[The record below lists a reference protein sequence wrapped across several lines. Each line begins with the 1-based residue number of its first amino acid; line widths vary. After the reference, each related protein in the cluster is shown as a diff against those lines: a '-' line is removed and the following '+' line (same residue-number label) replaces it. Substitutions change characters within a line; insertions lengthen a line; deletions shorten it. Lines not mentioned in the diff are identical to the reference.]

1 MTPRGL
7 TLAAALAI
15 PLAGLAL
22 VLAAPRTDVHWEHH
36 PAHFWLV
43 LAAAAVSAVLA
54 VSMGGSARARGDA
67 RVYLVALAFLAAAG
81 FLGLHALAT
90 PGVLL
95 EESNLGFAVSTPIGL
110 VLAAGFAAAS
120 ALELTR
126 DARTLGRLGL
136 VQNTLVGALALWAI
150 VSLTLLPNVS
160 DPAVPERRSWA
171 LALPAA
177 VAVGLY
183 GFAVV
188 RYLRL
193 YARRRSGLLLGV
205 AAACVLLA
213 EAAIATALARN
224 WRASWWEWHVLMLLA
239 VGLVALAA
247 RREWH
252 EERYSPLYLDETAGG
267 EVEVSVLFADLAGF
281 TGFSEQHEPAE
292 VTGMLNEYFDALVPE
307 VERHGGEVDRL
318 IGDAIMVVF
327 NRRGDQPD
335 HAPRAARAALAFQ
348 RAAEQVTARHPD
360 WPRFRAGVNTGRATV
375 GVLGAAGGRTYSVVG
390 DAVNVASRIEGLA
403 PAGGVAV
410 AAATAQRLAGARTR
424 PLGTMPVKGRR
435 EPVEV
440 HLLLAPPPEAG

>member
-1 MTPRGL
+1 VTGRALG
-7 TLAAALAI
+7 LAAALAV

-22 VLAAPRTDVHWEHH
+22 VLAAPSADVHWEHH

-43 LAAAAVSAVLA
+43 LFAAALSAVLA
-54 VSMGGSARARGDA
+54 FTMGAAARRRGDP
-67 RVYLVALAFLAAAG
+67 RVFLVSLAFLAASG

-95 EESNLGFAVSTPIGL
+95 EESNVGFAISTPIGL
-110 VLAAGFAAAS
+110 AIAAGFAAAS

-126 DARTLGRLGL
+126 GPRTIQRIGFLQNGL
-136 VQNTLVGALALWAI
+136 VALLVVWAV
-150 VSLTLLPNVS
+150 VSLTLLPDAS
-160 DPAVPERRSWA
+160 DEAVPERGSWA
-171 LALPAA
+171 LALLATAA
-177 VAVGLY
+177 IALY

-193 YARRRSGLLLGV
+193 YARRRSGLLLSV
-205 AAACVLLA
+205 AAAFVLLA
-213 EAAIATALARN
+213 EAAVATAASRN
-224 WRASWWEWHVLMLLA
+224 WRASWWEWHVLMLVA

-252 EERYSPLYLDETAGG
+252 EERYSPLYLDETAEG
-267 EVEVSVLFADLAGF
+267 EAEVSILFADLAGF
-281 TGFSEQHEPAE
+281 TAFSEQHEPAV
-292 VTGMLNEYFDALVPE
+292 VTAMLNEYFDAVVPE
-307 VERHGGEVDRL
+307 VERHSGEVDRL

-335 HAPRAARAALAFQ
+335 HARRAAQAAFAFQ
-348 RAAEQVTARHPD
+348 RAAAGVAARHPD

-390 DAVNVASRIEGLA
+390 DAVNVASRVEGLA
-403 PAGGVAV
+403 PQGGIAV
-410 AAATAQRLAGARTR
+410 AAATAERLTGARLE

-440 HLLLAPPPEAG
+440 HLLLEPPS

>member
-1 MTPRGL
+1 VTSRAL
-7 TLAAALAI
+7 AFAAALAV

-22 VLAAPRTDVHWEHH
+22 VLAAPRADVHWEHH

-95 EESNLGFAVSTPIGL
+95 EESNVGFAVSTPIGL
-110 VLAAGFAAAS
+110 AVAACFGAAS
-120 ALELTR
+120 ALELSR
-126 DARTLGRLGL
+126 HPRTMSRLGL
-136 VQNTLVGALALWAI
+136 VRLALVAALAVWAA
-150 VSLTLLPNVS
+150 VSLAWLPDSS
-160 DPAVPERRSWA
+160 DPAVPERGSSA
-171 LALPAA
+171 LAVPATVA
-177 VAVGLY
+177 VALY

-188 RYLRL
+188 RYLQL
-193 YARRRSGLLLGV
+193 YARRRSALLLAV
-205 AAACVLLA
+205 AAAFVLLA
-213 EAAIATALARN
+213 EAAVATAVSRN
-224 WRASWWEWHVLMLLA
+224 WRASWWEWHVLMLVA
-239 VGLVALAA
+239 IGLVGLAA

-252 EERYSPLYLDETAGG
+252 EERYSPLYLDETAEG
-267 EVEVSVLFADLAGF
+267 EREVSILFADLAGF
-281 TGFSEQHEPAE
+281 TGYSERHEPAR

-335 HAPRAARAALAFQ
+335 HAERAARAAFAFQ
-348 RAAEQVTARHPD
+348 RAAADVAARHPD
-360 WPRFRAGVNTGRATV
+360 WPRFRAGVNTGLATV

-390 DAVNVASRIEGLA
+390 DAVNVASRVEGLA
-403 PAGGVAV
+403 PEGGVAV
-410 AAATAQRLAGARTR
+410 AAATADRLAGARLE
-424 PLGTMPVKGRR
+424 PLGAMPVKGRQ

-440 HLLLAPPPEAG
+440 HLLVEPPR